1 MHGVTQ
7 PSSLAPGIQAGSRP
21 SAAATLR
28 LAANEAP
35 EHQRPALLSAFFE
48 RMGVR
53 YDTEPTGDAPVEIDL
68 TVQALP
74 GLQLMSG
81 QMLGARVRR
90 IRESNDPTDD
100 VGLIVNPAGHHLL
113 SQRGREIVL
122 GEGEAALVSLVD
134 PLISVQRPPG
144 RMLALR
150 LLMPPLASR
159 LAGGGDCF
167 MRRIPQSSA
176 ALRLLTGYHGIVS
189 QQHMRTSLDAQ
200 HQVVS
205 HFYDLTAVAIGATR
219 DAAELAEGYGLRA
232 ARLHAI
238 KQDIAKHLSQ
248 PALDHGACVAPR
260 LHAALHPAAVRE
272 RRHELDRLC
281 ADAAPRVLAPHARRP
296 APRRREDQH
305 DRARRRLRRSVL
317 LQPRLPPALWR
328 YAVGD
333 PRVRSRGSA
342 VIGPHA
348 IARK

>member
-122 GEGEAALVSLVD
+122 GDGEATLVSLTD
-134 PLISVQRPPG
+134 TLDSTHRPPG
-144 RMLALR
+144 DLLVLRFPRPQLAPR
-150 LLMPPLASR
+150 LAS
-159 LAGGGDCF
+159 GDF
-167 MRRIPQSSA
+167 FLRRIPHHNP
-176 ALRLLTGYHGIVS
+176 ALRLLTCYIDVAS
-189 QQHMRTSLDAQ
+189 QRQALADRDLQPAM
-200 HQVVS
+200 VS
-205 HFYDLTAVAIGATR
+205 HLYDLMAVTIGATR
-219 DAAELAEGYGLRA
+219 DAAEMAQGGGLRA
-232 ARLHAI
+232 ARLHAV
-238 KQDIAKHLSQ
+238 KRDIAANLDQSDLSVAALARRHGCTPRYIQ
-248 PALDHGACVAPR
+248 RLFESEDTSFTDHVLVQRLACAHGLLTDPRHASEKISTIALDAGFGDVSYFNRAFRQRYGDTPSAIR
-260 LHAALHPAAVRE
+260 I
-272 RRHELDRLC
+272 
-281 ADAAPRVLAPHARRP
+281 LARQA
-296 APRRREDQH
+296 
-305 DRARRRLRRSVL
+305 
-317 LQPRLPPALWR
+317 
-328 YAVGD
+328 
-333 PRVRSRGSA
+333 
-342 VIGPHA
+342 
-348 IARK
+348 